1 MMRPA
6 LLLFLVLAPVLG
18 ACSSSPSDEGASA
31 SRRDGTQA
39 GAEVARIEMQY
50 MTAGDLAA
58 VLEHS
63 FRRGLWVRVEN
74 RLNAVLVSGDA
85 DTVQAALEIAAKLD
99 VPPTEPG
106 E

>member
-1 MMRPA
+1 
-6 LLLFLVLAPVLG
+6 
-18 ACSSSPSDEGASA
+18 
-31 SRRDGTQA
+31 
-39 GAEVARIEMQY
+39 

-99 VPPTEPG
+99 VAPDAPVEPG